1 MTMKNNIFNGI
12 LVFVLMITFKSFSQE
27 KELVKKDWPNIF
39 DKFGKDIDKKPLNFI
54 FVLDISDKTFG
65 NDIKRVV
72 KDFLKPVKAGDY
84 FNVILLGSTDKTSN
98 LTECAIVDDSKKNR
112 IISQIDNQVFG
123 TTGSDG
129 VKMTSL
135 VIDAIN
141 CAGAKDATPVVFI
154 FSDFVHYNNGWSV
167 PEDKFWKPLANK
179 YNQLNKES
187 SYVYCIELP
196 NVDKKPQYL
205 NKLRTV
211 FTNANTVTCSDPKLL
226 DDKFNNIKAKLIK
239 SLLKDIVVRKVED
252 EKNNIVL
259 DYQDNSVVLKD
270 FDKLVYSKVILD
282 NESSKKVNEIVI
294 NKALYS
300 FTPPVS
306 KNIEVSGFLIAEKY
320 KNELPE
326 LNDIELKNHTISI
339 LESDSKIPWWLTDVI
354 VLIILLS
361 ILRFIWFL
369 IPSKLDGMITF
380 SSTENFEASQ
390 NNFNAKGKITVN
402 IGYGK
407 EYANDSKLFSSEDFS
422 LKIKAKKHIIK
433 GKCIE
438 LSPLNGDLRSR
449 NGKIT
454 IQRGTSILVDKI
466 SSWNIN
472 GVTIG
477 LPNVK

>member
-211 FTNANTVTCSDPKLL
+211 FTKANTVTCSDPKLL

-282 NESSKKVNEIVI
+282 NESSKKVNEIVN

-300 FTPPVS
+300 FTPPAS
-306 KNIEVSGFLIAEKY
+306 KNVEVSGFLIAEKY

-326 LNDIELKNHTISI
+326 LNDIELKNHTIRI
-339 LESDSKIPWWLTDVI
+339 LESDSKIPWWLTDVL
-354 VLIILLS
+354 VLLITIFL
-361 ILRFIWFL
+361 LRFIWTI
-369 IPSKLDGMITF
+369 IPQARLKGTIDFYIQGKNTISLDCSGSKQTF
-380 SSTENFEASQ
+380 MSTEVKYFRN
-390 NNFNAKGKITVN
+390 
-402 IGYGK
+402 
-407 EYANDSKLFSSEDFS
+407 DFS
-422 LKIKAKKHIIK
+422 LEIRPVKKIFG
-433 GKCIE
+433 GKCLIITP
-438 LSPLNGDLRSR
+438 SNGDLVLNNTKNKKTAR
-449 NGKIT
+449 NKKQTIANVSSNWIIDGIEIT
-454 IQRGTSILVDKI
+454 MPS
-466 SSWNIN
+466 
-472 GVTIG
+472 
-477 LPNVK
+477 VK